1 MLDVNYSSEYT
12 LANREKSSQKSN
24 NLLKFLY
31 KVYNEKGYEIFSDSV
46 TSGQPI
52 PADWVGPHPD
62 LLVIKRNRKT
72 AVCVE
77 TQSTL
82 DDTGTAEKWEYILSN
97 PKTQLHIVTKNSKT
111 LALAKQLADENKCRI
126 QGFVAKRTVKRQK
139 IIKPRRFFISRSRR
153 FDWILLAASIA
164 ILSVSILLFGPTF
177 IEFFKIREY
186 YSPFDQERQIDQL
199 KKSLNDLEKKK

>member
-12 LANREKSSQKSN
+12 LANREKSSQKSQ

-31 KVYNEKGYEIFSDSV
+31 KVYTKKGSEIFSDSV

-52 PADWVGPHPD
+52 PADWMGPHPD

-72 AVCVE
+72 ALCIE

-82 DDTGTAEKWEYILSN
+82 DDTGTIEKWKSILNN
-97 PKTQLHIVTKNSKT
+97 PKSQLHIVTRDGHT
-111 LALAKQLADENKCRI
+111 LALAKQLAKENKCRI
-126 QGFVAKRTVKRQK
+126 KGFVAKRTIKRQK
-139 IIKPRRFFISRSRR
+139 IIKPRRFFISGSRR
-153 FDWILLAASIA
+153 FDWILFAASLV

-199 KKSLNDLEKKK
+199 KKSLNNLEKKQ

>member
-12 LANREKSSQKSN
+12 LTNREKSSQKSQ
-24 NLLKFLY
+24 NLFKFLN
-31 KVYNEKGYEIFSDSV
+31 KVYNDKGSEIFSDSV
-46 TSGQPI
+46 ISGQPI
-52 PADWVGPHPD
+52 PANWMGAHPD
-62 LLVIKRNRKT
+62 MLVIKRNRKT
-72 AVCVE
+72 AVCIE

-82 DDTGTAEKWEYILSN
+82 DDTGTVEKWKSILNN
-97 PKTQLHIVTKNSKT
+97 PKTQLHIVTRNSET

-139 IIKPRRFFISRSRR
+139 VTKPRHFFISRSRR

-177 IEFFKIREY
+177 IEFLKIREY

>member
-12 LANREKSSQKSN
+12 LANREKSSQNSQ

-31 KVYNEKGYEIFSDSV
+31 NLYNKKGFEVFSDLDS
-46 TSGQPI
+46 SIQPI
-52 PADWVGPHPD
+52 PVDWTGAHPD
-62 LLVIKRNRKT
+62 LLVIKRNRKK
-72 AVCVE
+72 AICIE

-82 DDTGTAEKWEYILSN
+82 EDTGTVEKWKSILNN
-97 PKTQLHIVTKNSKT
+97 PKTQLHIVTRDSRT
-111 LALAKQLADENKCRI
+111 HALAKQLADENKCRI

-139 IIKPRRFFISRSRR
+139 IVKPRRFFISRSRR
-153 FDWILLAASIA
+153 FDWILFAASIA
-164 ILSVSILLFGPTF
+164 ILSISILMFGPTF

-199 KKSLNDLEKKK
+199 KKSLKDMENKR